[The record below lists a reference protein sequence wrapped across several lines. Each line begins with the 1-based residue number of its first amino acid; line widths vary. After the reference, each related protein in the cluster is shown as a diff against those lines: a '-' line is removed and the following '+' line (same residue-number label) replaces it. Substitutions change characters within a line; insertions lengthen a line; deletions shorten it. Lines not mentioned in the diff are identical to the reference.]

1 MIKGLELTSY
11 LETSP
16 ETSNGR
22 AGGETGEPTV
32 CYVYGLFPIP
42 LSLIP
47 FELKI
52 IIIIQT

>member
-1 MIKGLELTSY
+1 MIKGLELTSH
-11 LETSP
+11 LETRP